1 MWVSA
6 RFDLVMLGFT
16 TVRVDLSRNPCNLI
30 HMSTSSPPTS
40 LPSDSAVAEYPA
52 GTVLRGVPVVAG
64 VQYAPV
70 IRPGRL
76 PVVDDSASAD
86 VDETDRPAEAARFAA
101 AANTVAER
109 LRDRAAH
116 ATGAASEVLA
126 ATATLAKDRA
136 WLGAAEKLINAGAPA
151 PRAVVAAVDQ
161 FVDLFTQ
168 LGGLMAERV
177 TDLRDIRDRV
187 IAELSGLP
195 EPGVPL
201 PDVPSV
207 LLADDLAPA
216 DTAGLDP
223 SLVVALATTLGGPTS
238 HTAIIAR
245 QLGLPCVVA
254 VDGLDAVAAGAMV
267 LVDGTRGT
275 VTVGPDLASA
285 VEAVA
290 SAKQEAER
298 AAQWGGPGATSDGH
312 AVAVLANVQ
321 DGAAARSARETPA
334 EGVGLFRTE
343 LCFLNRD
350 TEPSVDEQA
359 RIYGEVLEAFAG
371 HKVVVRTLDAG
382 SDKPLK
388 FAGHPEEANPALGVR
403 GIRIAD
409 GNPGMLERQ
418 LDAIAAA
425 GKATGNAPW
434 VMAPMIATVDEA
446 KRFAAQVRLRGLT
459 PGVMIEVPAAALL
472 ADRIL
477 THVDFLSIGT
487 NDLAQYTMAADR
499 MSAEL
504 ATLTDPWQP
513 AVLAL
518 VAMAVRAGAA
528 AGKPVGVC
536 GEAAADPLLACVL
549 TGLGVTSLSAAAAA
563 IQGVGAKLAQVTL
576 QQCRDAADAVMASAT
591 ATDARAAA
599 LAVLG

>member
-1 MWVSA
+1 MTA
-6 RFDLVMLGFT
+6 
-16 TVRVDLSRNPCNLI
+16 
-30 HMSTSSPPTS
+30 SSPPTS
-40 LPSDSAVAEYPA
+40 PPLGSSPAGPAA
-52 GTVLRGVPVVAG
+52 GTVLRGVPVVPG

-76 PVVDDSASAD
+76 PSLDDEWTGDVAESERSAESARFTAAASA
-86 VDETDRPAEAARFAA
+86 VAA
-101 AANTVAER
+101 R
-109 LRDRAAH
+109 LRDRAAL

-126 ATATLAKDRA
+126 ATATLAQDRA
-136 WLGAAEKLINAGAPA
+136 WLSAAEKRINAGAPA
-151 PRAVVAAVDQ
+151 VRAVIGAVEQ
-161 FVDLFTQ
+161 FIDMFTQ

-187 IAELSGLP
+187 IAELKGLP
-195 EPGVPL
+195 EPGVP
-201 PDVPSV
+201 VPAAPSI
-207 LLADDLAPA
+207 LCAEDLAPA

-223 SLVVALATTLGGPTS
+223 ALVVALATTLGGPTS

-245 QLGLPCVVA
+245 QLGIPCVVA
-254 VDGLDAVAAGAMV
+254 VEGLDAVGTDTMV
-267 LVDGTRGT
+267 LIDGTLGT
-275 VTVGPDLASA
+275 VTVAPDATA
-285 VEAVA
+285 AAEAVNRA
-290 SAKQEAER
+290 QRDAER
-298 AAQWGGPGATSDGH
+298 AARWTGPGATSDGH

-321 DGAAARSARETPA
+321 DGAAARAARETPA

-359 RIYGEVLEAFAG
+359 GIYAEVLDAFTG
-371 HKVVVRTLDAG
+371 HKVVIRTLDAG

-388 FAGHPEEANPALGVR
+388 FAGHPDEANPALGVR
-403 GIRIAD
+403 GIRIAG
-409 GNPGMLERQ
+409 GNPGLLDRQ
-418 LDAIAAA
+418 LEAIAAA
-425 GKATGNAPW
+425 SRRTGNTPW
-434 VMAPMIATVDEA
+434 VMAPMIATADEA
-446 KRFAAQVRLRGLT
+446 KHFAAQVRSHGLV

-477 THVDFLSIGT
+477 EHVDFLSIGT

-513 AVLAL
+513 AVLTL
-518 VAMAVRAGAA
+518 VAATARAGAA

-549 TGLGVTSLSAAAAA
+549 TGMGVTSLSAAAAA
-563 IQGVGAKLAQVTL
+563 LQGVGAKLAQVTL
-576 QQCRDAADAVMASAT
+576 RQCRDAVDAVLATASAVE
-591 ATDARAAA
+591 ARAAA
-599 LAVLG
+599 LAILG

>member
-1 MWVSA
+1 MSA
-6 RFDLVMLGFT
+6 
-16 TVRVDLSRNPCNLI
+16 SSS
-30 HMSTSSPPTS
+30 STSLVT
-40 LPSDSAVAEYPA
+40 DSGLDP
-52 GTVLRGVPVVAG
+52 GTVLQGVPVVTG
-64 VQYAPV
+64 VQYGPV
-70 IRPGRL
+70 IRPGKL
-76 PVVDDSASAD
+76 PDVDREAAAD
-86 VDETDRPAEAARFAA
+86 VAEADRPAEGERFTAA
-101 AANTVAER
+101 AAAVAAR

-116 ATGAASEVLA
+116 ATGVASEVLA
-126 ATATLAKDRA
+126 ATATLAQDRA
-136 WLGAAEKLINAGAPA
+136 WLGAAEKRIKDGSPA
-151 PRAVVAAVDQ
+151 VRAVVGAVDQ

-187 IAELSGLP
+187 IAELNGLP

-201 PDVPSV
+201 PEEPSI
-207 LLADDLAPA
+207 LCAEDLAPA

-223 SLVVALATTLGGPTS
+223 TLVVALATTLGGPTS

-245 QLGLPCVVA
+245 QLGIPCVVA
-254 VDGLDAVAAGAMV
+254 VSGLNDVPAGAMV

-275 VTVGPDLASA
+275 VTVAPDQASA
-285 VEAVA
+285 RDAVA
-290 SAKQEAER
+290 EAER
-298 AAQWGGPGATSDGH
+298 AAARTAHWSGPGTTSDGH

-334 EGVGLFRTE
+334 EGIGLFRTE
-343 LCFLNRD
+343 LCFLNTD
-350 TEPSVDEQA
+350 TEPTVTEQA
-359 RIYGEVLEAFAG
+359 DIYAEVLEAFAG
-371 HKVVVRTLDAG
+371 HKVVIRTLDAG

-388 FAGHPEEANPALGVR
+388 FAGHPDEANPALGVR
-403 GIRIAD
+403 GIRIAE
-409 GNPGMLERQ
+409 GNPGLLTHQLE
-418 LDAIAAA
+418 AIAAA
-425 GKATGNAPW
+425 AERTGNQPW
-434 VMAPMIATVDEA
+434 VMAPMIATADEA
-446 KRFAAQVRLRGLT
+446 KRFAGQVRSHGLT

-477 THVDFLSIGT
+477 EHVDFLSIGT

-499 MSAEL
+499 MSADL

-518 VAMAVRAGAA
+518 VAMTARAGTA

-563 IQGVGAKLAQVTL
+563 VQGVGAKLAQVSL
-576 QQCRDAADAVMASAT
+576 QQCREAAEAVLTTAST
-591 ATDARAAA
+591 ADARAAA

>member
-1 MWVSA
+1 
-6 RFDLVMLGFT
+6 
-16 TVRVDLSRNPCNLI
+16 
-30 HMSTSSPPTS
+30 MSTSSPATS
-40 LPSDSAVAEYPA
+40 RN
-52 GTVLRGVPVVAG
+52 VLRGVPVVSG
-64 VQYAPV
+64 VRYAPV

-76 PVVDDSASAD
+76 PEVEAPDTDIDAAD
-86 VDETDRPAEAARFAA
+86 RAAEAGRFNAA
-101 AANTVAER
+101 ATEVATR

-126 ATATLAKDRA
+126 ATATLAQDRA
-136 WLGAAEKLINAGAPA
+136 WLGAAEKRIAAGAPA
-151 PRAVVAAVDQ
+151 VRAVTEAVDQ
-161 FVDLFTQ
+161 FVELFTQ

-201 PDVPSV
+201 PDVPSI
-207 LLADDLAPA
+207 LCAEDLAPA

-223 SLVVALATTLGGPTS
+223 QLVVGLATTLGGPTS

-245 QLGLPCVVA
+245 QLGIPCVVA
-254 VDGLDAVAAGAMV
+254 IAGLDDIAPGTMV
-267 LVDGTRGT
+267 LLDGTAGT
-275 VTVGPDLASA
+275 VTADPDPSEAAAALATA
-285 VEAVA
+285 
-290 SAKQEAER
+290 QR
-298 AAQWGGPGATSDGH
+298 AAAAARQWAGPGATADGH
-312 AVAVLANVQ
+312 AIAILANVQ
-321 DGAAARSARETPA
+321 DGAAARAARETPA

-350 TEPSVDEQA
+350 KEPTVDEQA
-359 RIYGEVLEAFAG
+359 HIYGEVLQAFAG
-371 HKVVVRTLDAG
+371 HKVVIRTLDAG

-388 FAGHPEEANPALGVR
+388 FAGHPDEANPALGVR
-403 GIRIAD
+403 GIRIAE
-409 GNPGMLERQ
+409 GNPGLLDRQ
-418 LDAIAAA
+418 LAAIAAA
-425 GKATGNAPW
+425 AKTTGNQPW
-434 VMAPMIATVDEA
+434 VMAPMIATAAEA
-446 KRFAAQVRLRGLT
+446 KTFAAQVRSHGLT

-472 ADRIL
+472 ADKIL
-477 THVDFLSIGT
+477 EHVDFLSIGT

-563 IQGVGAKLAQVTL
+563 LPGVGAKLAQVTL
-576 QQCRDAADAVMASAT
+576 QRCRDAADAVLAT
-591 ATDARAAA
+591 ATAADARAAA
-599 LAVLG
+599 LGILAEE

>member
-1 MWVSA
+1 M
-6 RFDLVMLGFT
+6 T
-16 TVRVDLSRNPCNLI
+16 T
-30 HMSTSSPPTS
+30 STPSTS
-40 LPSDSAVAEYPA
+40 LPSDAASAAHPA
-52 GTVLRGVPVVAG
+52 GTVLHGVPVVAG
-64 VQYAPV
+64 VAYAPV

-76 PVVDDSASAD
+76 PAIEDLSSAA
-86 VDETDRPAEAARFAA
+86 VTDEADRPGEATRFAA
-101 AANTVAER
+101 AATAVATR

-126 ATATLAKDRA
+126 ATATLAQDRA
-136 WLGAAEKLINAGAPA
+136 WLGAAEKRINEGVPA
-151 PRAVVAAVDQ
+151 VRAVVAAVDQ
-161 FVDLFTQ
+161 FVGLFTQ
-168 LGGLMAERV
+168 MGGLMAERV
-177 TDLRDIRDRV
+177 TDLQDIRDRV

-201 PDVPSV
+201 PAAPSI
-207 LLADDLAPA
+207 LCAEDLAPA

-223 SLVVALATTLGGPTS
+223 TLVVALATTLGGPTS

-245 QLGLPCVVA
+245 QLGIPCVVA
-254 VDGLDAVAAGAMV
+254 VAGLDDVAAGTMV
-267 LVDGTRGT
+267 LVDGKLGT
-275 VTVGPDLASA
+275 VTTSPDPTTAA
-285 VEAVA
+285 TAVA
-290 SAKQEAER
+290 AAQREAER
-298 AAQWGGPGATSDGH
+298 SAHWAGPGATADGH
-312 AVAVLANVQ
+312 AVLILANVQ

-359 RIYGEVLEAFAG
+359 QIYGEVLEAFSG
-371 HKVVVRTLDAG
+371 HKVVIRTLDAG

-403 GIRIAD
+403 GIRIAE
-409 GNPGMLERQ
+409 GNPGLLERQ
-418 LDAIAAA
+418 LEAIAAA
-425 GKATGNAPW
+425 AQHTGNPPW
-434 VMAPMIATVDEA
+434 VMAPMIATADEA
-446 KRFAAQVRLRGLT
+446 KNFAAHARSHGLT

-477 THVDFLSIGT
+477 EHVDFLSIGT

-499 MSAEL
+499 MSADL

-518 VAMAVRAGAA
+518 VATAVRAGAA

-549 TGLGVTSLSAAAAA
+549 AGLGVTSLSAAAAA
-563 IQGVGAKLAQVTL
+563 IPGVGAKLAQVTL
-576 QQCRDAADAVMASAT
+576 QQCRDAADAVLATSSA
-591 ATDARAAA
+591 ADARAAA

>member
-1 MWVSA
+1 MD
-6 RFDLVMLGFT
+6 F
-16 TVRVDLSRNPCNLI
+16 CNLV
-30 HMSTSSPPTS
+30 HMIASSASTSLMVT
-40 LPSDSAVAEYPA
+40 DASAA
-52 GTVLRGVPVVAG
+52 GIVLQGVPVVPG
-64 VQYAPV
+64 VAYAPV

-76 PVVDDSASAD
+76 PVVDDVEPDLA
-86 VDETDRPAEAARFAA
+86 EGDRPAEAARFAA
-101 AANTVAER
+101 AATAVATR

-126 ATATLAKDRA
+126 ATATLAQDRA
-136 WLGAAEKLINAGAPA
+136 WLGAAEKLINGGAPA
-151 PRAVVAAVDQ
+151 ARAVKQAVDQ
-161 FVDLFTQ
+161 FVTLFTQ

-177 TDLRDIRDRV
+177 TDLQDIRDRV
-187 IAELSGLP
+187 LAELSGAP

-207 LLADDLAPA
+207 LCAEDLAPA

-223 SLVVALATTLGGPTS
+223 ALVVALATTLGGPTS

-245 QLGLPCVVA
+245 QLGIPCVVA
-254 VDGLDAVAAGAMV
+254 IAGLDAVETGTMV
-267 LVDGTRGT
+267 LVDGTVGT
-275 VTVGPDLASA
+275 VTVTPDPTVAGD
-285 VEAVA
+285 AVA
-290 SAKQEAER
+290 AASRAAER
-298 AAQWGGPGATSDGH
+298 AAHWAGPGATADGH
-312 AVAVLANVQ
+312 VVAILANVQ
-321 DGAAARSARETPA
+321 DGAAARAARETPA

-359 RIYGEVLEAFAG
+359 QIYGEVLDAFAG
-371 HKVVVRTLDAG
+371 RKVVIRTLDAG

-388 FAGHPEEANPALGVR
+388 FAGHPDEANPALGVR
-403 GIRIAD
+403 GIRIAH
-409 GNPGMLERQ
+409 GNPGLLERQ
-418 LDAIAAA
+418 LAGIAAA
-425 GKATGNAPW
+425 AEATGNAPW
-434 VMAPMIATVDEA
+434 VMAPMVATADEA
-446 KRFAAQVRLRGLT
+446 RDFAAEVRAHGMT

-477 THVDFLSIGT
+477 EHVDFLSIGT

-499 MSAEL
+499 MSADL

-518 VAMAVRAGAA
+518 VAMTVTAGAA

-549 TGLGVTSLSAAAAA
+549 TGLGVTSLSSAAAAVP
-563 IQGVGAKLAQVTL
+563 GVGAKLASVTL
-576 QQCRDAADAVMASAT
+576 QQCRDAAAAVLAT
-591 ATDARAAA
+591 ATAGAARAAA
-599 LAVLG
+599 LAVLGG

>member
-1 MWVSA
+1 MTA
-6 RFDLVMLGFT
+6 
-16 TVRVDLSRNPCNLI
+16 
-30 HMSTSSPPTS
+30 SSPLTS
-40 LPSDSAVAEYPA
+40 PQSESALRT
-52 GTVLRGVPVVAG
+52 GTVLQGVPVVAG
-64 VQYAPV
+64 VQYGPV

-76 PVVDDSASAD
+76 PVLDNVDAAPE
-86 VDETDRPAEAARFAA
+86 VEEEDRPAEAARFTT
-101 AANTVAER
+101 AANAVATR

-126 ATATLAKDRA
+126 ATATLAQDRA

-151 PRAVVAAVDQ
+151 ARAVVAAVDQ

-223 SLVVALATTLGGPTS
+223 ALVLALATTLGGPTS

-254 VDGLDAVAAGAMV
+254 VDGLDAIGAGAMV

-275 VTVGPDLASA
+275 VTLSPDPAAASA
-285 VEAVA
+285 AVA
-290 SAKQEAER
+290 EARREVEL
-298 AAQWGGPGATSDGH
+298 AAGWTGPGATADGH

-321 DGAAARSARETPA
+321 DGAAARSARDTPA

-350 TEPSVDEQA
+350 TEPGVDEQA
-359 RIYGEVLEAFAG
+359 QIYSDVLEAFAG
-371 HKVVVRTLDAG
+371 HKVVIRTLDAG

-388 FAGHPEEANPALGVR
+388 FAGHPGDTAEANPALGVR
-403 GIRIAD
+403 GIRIAE
-409 GNPGMLERQ
+409 GNPGLLERQ

-425 GKATGNAPW
+425 AERTGNPPW
-434 VMAPMIATVDEA
+434 VMAPMIATADEA

-477 THVDFLSIGT
+477 EHVEFLSIGT

-499 MSAEL
+499 MSADL

-513 AVLAL
+513 AVVAL

-528 AGKPVGVC
+528 VGKPVGVC

-563 IQGVGAKLAQVTL
+563 VNGVGAKLSQVTL
-576 QQCRDAADAVMASAT
+576 QQCRDAADAVLATASAG
-591 ATDARAAA
+591 DARAAA
-599 LAVLG
+599 MAILG

>member
-1 MWVSA
+1 MTA
-6 RFDLVMLGFT
+6 
-16 TVRVDLSRNPCNLI
+16 
-30 HMSTSSPPTS
+30 STPPST
-40 LPSDSAVAEYPA
+40 LPSDNAAAQYPA

-76 PVVDDSASAD
+76 PAVDDSTASD
-86 VDETDRPAEAARFAA
+86 VAETDRPAEAARFGAA
-101 AANTVAER
+101 ATAVATR

-126 ATATLAKDRA
+126 ATAALAQDRA
-136 WLGAAEKLINAGAPA
+136 WLGATEKRIKEGTPA
-151 PRAVVAAVDQ
+151 VRAVAAAVDQ
-161 FVDLFTQ
+161 FIGVFTQ

-201 PDVPSV
+201 PDTPSI
-207 LLADDLAPA
+207 LCAEDLAPA

-223 SLVVALATTLGGPTS
+223 DLVVALATTLGGPTS

-245 QLGLPCVVA
+245 QLGIPCIVA
-254 VDGLDAVAAGAMV
+254 VDGLDAVAAGTMV
-267 LVDGTRGT
+267 LVDGTLGT
-275 VTVGPDLASA
+275 VTVAPDQAA
-285 VEAVA
+285 AAEAVA
-290 SAKQEAER
+290 RSRRDAEL
-298 AAQWGGPGATSDGH
+298 AAHWTGPGATADGH
-312 AVAVLANVQ
+312 AVSILANVQ
-321 DGAAARSARETPA
+321 DGAAAVAARQTPA

-350 TEPSVDEQA
+350 TEPTVEEQA
-359 RIYGEVLEAFAG
+359 DIYAQVLDAFSG
-371 HKVVVRTLDAG
+371 HKVVIRTLDAG

-388 FAGHPEEANPALGVR
+388 FVGHPDEANPALGVR
-403 GIRIAD
+403 GIRIAE
-409 GNPGMLERQ
+409 GNPGLLDRQ
-418 LDAIAAA
+418 LQAIAAA
-425 GKATGNAPW
+425 AQRTGNSAW
-434 VMAPMIATVDEA
+434 VMAPMIATAAEA
-446 KRFAAQVRLRGLT
+446 EHFAAQVRSHGLT

-477 THVDFLSIGT
+477 EHVDFLSIGT

-499 MSAEL
+499 MSADL

-518 VAMAVRAGAA
+518 VAMTVRAGAA

-549 TGLGVTSLSAAAAA
+549 TGLGVTSLSSAAAA

-576 QQCRDAADAVMASAT
+576 QQCRDAADAVVAT
-591 ATDARAAA
+591 ATAADARAAA

>member
-1 MWVSA
+1 MTA
-6 RFDLVMLGFT
+6 
-16 TVRVDLSRNPCNLI
+16 
-30 HMSTSSPPTS
+30 SSPLTS
-40 LPSDSAVAEYPA
+40 LPADGGAATPPA
-52 GTVLRGVPVVAG
+52 GTVLQGVPVVAG
-64 VQYAPV
+64 IQYGPV

-76 PVVDDSASAD
+76 PVLDD
-86 VDETDRPAEAARFAA
+86 VDTPLEVEEEQRPAEAARFTA
-101 AANTVAER
+101 AANAVATR

-116 ATGAASEVLA
+116 ATGVASEVLA
-126 ATATLAKDRA
+126 ATATLAQDRA

-254 VDGLDAVAAGAMV
+254 VDGLNTVGVGAMV

-275 VTVGPDLASA
+275 VTVAPDPAEA
-285 VEAVA
+285 ADAVA
-290 SAKQEAER
+290 SAKREAEL
-298 AAQWGGPGATSDGH
+298 AAQWTGPGATSDGH

-334 EGVGLFRTE
+334 DGVGLFRTE

-359 RIYGEVLEAFAG
+359 QIYGEVLDAFAG
-371 HKVVVRTLDAG
+371 HKVVIRTLDAG

-403 GIRIAD
+403 GIRIAE
-409 GNPGMLERQ
+409 GNPGILERQ

-425 GKATGNAPW
+425 GEATGNAPW
-434 VMAPMIATVDEA
+434 VMAPMIATADEA
-446 KRFAAQVRLRGLT
+446 ERFAAQVRSRGLT
-459 PGVMIEVPAAALL
+459 AGVMIEVPAAALL

-499 MSAEL
+499 MSADL

-518 VAMAVRAGAA
+518 VAMAVRAGTAVD
-528 AGKPVGVC
+528 KPVGVC

-549 TGLGVTSLSAAAAA
+549 TGLGVSSLSAASAAVN
-563 IQGVGAKLAQVTL
+563 GVGAKLSQVTL
-576 QQCRDAADAVMASAT
+576 QQCRDAADAVLT
-591 ATDARAAA
+591 DDARVPPRKLAAWQQTLSVLA
-599 LAVLG
+599 LCDSAQLDSGKGFRN